1 MDKRKKVLFIDNDVK
16 YRKIAESA
24 FNGNDIYQCYLC
36 ESGEEG
42 LEKIGLISPDIVIVD
57 YFLPDISGEELY
69 IKFIAD
75 KKNRFIRDIPFIA
88 LTTNGH
94 VDRSHL
100 YNLGFSAI
108 LTKPFSSSEVIEF
121 VEDALIAHKV
131 KMEEIQFWETIRE
144 AKDFLERV
152 VENTLDAILTTDNK
166 GVITYCNSACENLLG
181 FTFEDL
187 VGEKVSFLFV
197 SGAEEML
204 KIYELLKKSN
214 QITNYNAGVKAKDG
228 DIFNLNLSVC
238 RMKNSSG
245 QVVGSLVIARKAE
258 PGNHINRE
266 FSDSERVATII
277 ETAIAVN
284 HAINN
289 PLVPILGN
297 AQFLLQNKKITDED
311 IRNRLRVIVKNAL
324 RIKEITQKLAHIS
337 HPVTVEYFRGTKML
351 DIERSL

>member
-1 MDKRKKVLFIDNDVK
+1 MDKKKVLFIDDDK
-16 YRKIAESA
+16 KFREIAESA
-24 FNGNDIYQCYLC
+24 FKNNKDYDCYLC
-36 ESGEEG
+36 ESGKEG
-42 LEKIGLISPDIVIVD
+42 LGKIGKISPNIVIVD

-75 KKNRFIRDIPFIA
+75 KKNKFIRDIPFIA
-88 LTTNGH
+88 LTTNGQA
-94 VDRSHL
+94 DRSHL
-100 YNLGFSAI
+100 YNLGFNAI
-108 LTKPFSSSEVIEF
+108 LAKPFTSSEIIEF

-166 GVITYCNSACENLLG
+166 GVITYCNSACEEMLG
-181 FTFEDL
+181 FTFEE
-187 VGEKVSFLFV
+187 VIGEKVNFLFV
-197 SGAEEML
+197 NGSEEML

-214 QITNYNAGVKAKDG
+214 QITNYNARVKDKKG

-238 RMKNSSG
+238 RMKNSSN
-245 QVVGSLVIARKAE
+245 QIVGSLVIARKSD
-258 PGNHINRE
+258 PGNNINIE
-266 FSDSERVATII
+266 LNDSERVATII

-297 AQFLLQNKKITDED
+297 AQILLQDKKIVDED
-311 IRNRLRVIVKNAL
+311 IRNRLRIIVKNAL

-337 HPVTVEYFRGTKML
+337 HPVTVEYFKGTKML
-351 DIERSL
+351 DIEHSL